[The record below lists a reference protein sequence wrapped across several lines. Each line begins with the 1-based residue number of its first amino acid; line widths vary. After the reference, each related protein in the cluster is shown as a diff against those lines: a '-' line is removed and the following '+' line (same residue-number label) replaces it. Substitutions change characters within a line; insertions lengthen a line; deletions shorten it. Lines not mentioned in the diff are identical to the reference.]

1 MREKLSNRTNEHEQT
16 NKRASV
22 AVERA
27 LDGFAPDGESWRTAK
42 AIFEQTRENGR
53 SYNEALAA
61 AEKTVN
67 EVAESKGKTA
77 ESRPGE
83 AEVRF
88 WDNMDPDVADG
99 EAPTPAIER
108 ALNGY
113 ASSGGKWTLARD
125 AFNQNIAAGSSV
137 EGALFSSLTIANDGA
152 ETHPEV
158 ARDRFYG
165 GVDPDYADADHY
177 MGHKYGLR
185 VNRGSARI
193 EVGIGGNV
201 EAKRQRRLGELA
213 AAHSEQQ
220 QQ

>member
-1 MREKLSNRTNEHEQT
+1 MREKLSNRTSEQEQV
-16 NKRASV
+16 NKRAS
-22 AVERA
+22 AAAERA

-61 AEKTVN
+61 AEKTVA
-67 EVAESKGKTA
+67 EVAERNGKKA
-77 ESRPGE
+77 ESHPGE

-88 WDNMDPDVADG
+88 WDNMDPNVADG

-113 ASSGGKWTLARD
+113 ASDGGKWTLARD
-125 AFNQNIAAGSSV
+125 AFNHNIATGLSI
-137 EGALFSSLTIANDGA
+137 EGALLSSLTIANDGA

-165 GVDPDYADADHY
+165 GIDPDYADADHY
-177 MGHKYGLR
+177 MGHKYGIR
-185 VNRGSARI
+185 VNRGPARV
-193 EVGIGGNV
+193 EVGIGGDV
-201 EAKRQRRLGELA
+201 ETKRQRRLGELA

-220 QQ
+220 Q